1 MSKDRLNPAITARVA
16 GFLYLI
22 VVVFSTFALVTISGM
37 SVRGDA
43 AATAQKVLAS
53 EQMYRIALAAN
64 LIAAIAYVGVVAIL
78 YELMKPVNRA
88 LSAVAGFIGL
98 AGCTISGMVMIEM
111 LTTLHLLSGDA
122 SLAAFTAE
130 QVQGLVRASQK
141 SQAFGNTMSLVFFG
155 FYCLS
160 LGTLVLG
167 AKFLPRV
174 LGVLLLIAGLG
185 WLAGNFASI
194 LALRIPFS
202 SYLVPLSGLCETLFC
217 LWLLVMG
224 VNAAKWREQAAA

>member
-1 MSKDRLNPAITARVA
+1 MTKQIQNPKAAARIA
-16 GFLYLI
+16 GFLYLL

-43 AATAQKVLAS
+43 ALTAQNILAS

-64 LIAAIAYVGVVAIL
+64 LISAIAYVGVVAIL

-98 AGCTISGMVMIEM
+98 AGCTISAVVMIQM
-111 LTTLHLLSGDA
+111 LTTLHLVGGDA

-141 SQAFGNTMSLVFFG
+141 SQGFGNTMSLVFFG

-160 LGTLVLG
+160 LGALVLG
-167 AKFLPRV
+167 AKFLPRI
-174 LGVLLLIAGLG
+174 LGLLLIIAGLG
-185 WLAGNFASI
+185 WLIGNFASI
-194 LALRIPFS
+194 LGFQIPLS
-202 SYLVPLSGLCETLFC
+202 SYLVPVSGLCETLFC

-224 VNAAKWREQAAA
+224 VNAAKWREQAEA